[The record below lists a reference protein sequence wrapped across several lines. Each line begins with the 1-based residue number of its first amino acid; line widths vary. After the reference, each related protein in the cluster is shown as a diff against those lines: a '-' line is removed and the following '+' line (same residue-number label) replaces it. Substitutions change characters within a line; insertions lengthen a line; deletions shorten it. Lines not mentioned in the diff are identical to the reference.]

1 MFGFGVV
8 LYLFLAGLGA
18 GLYLSAYVL
27 GLVFNSGSRCP
38 RDLNLLNQKIQ
49 VVVLVCVG
57 VAGLFLLSDLG
68 RPERFV
74 LVFKKLGTSILSLG
88 ALLLVAFLAAVAVH
102 APVRPTGR
110 PWMRSAS
117 AALGVLIAILAVG
130 IIVYTGCFLMQ
141 LRAVPFWGSPL
152 VVAIFSLSAISSGLA
167 MYVLLATVSLRRR
180 QLPSMAR
187 VALLADHYCLVIEL
201 VLLIIFIVMMAGGT
215 DAAAQSCQRL
225 LTGDLSW
232 AFWPAVIL
240 GLVVPLFAGFARV
253 RTTHFVLMIECLCVL
268 FGCLALRY
276 CIIEAGV
283 RSFAM

>member
-1 MFGFGVV
+1 MFGSGVV

-18 GLYLSAYVL
+18 GLYLDAYVL
-27 GLVFNSGSRCP
+27 GLVFNSGPRCP
-38 RDLNLLNQKIQ
+38 RDLNLLNQKVQ

-88 ALLLVAFLAAVAVH
+88 ALLLVAFMAAVAVH

-110 PWMRSAS
+110 PLMRSAS
-117 AALGVLIAILAVG
+117 AVLGVLIAVLAVG

-141 LRAVPFWGSPL
+141 LRAVPFWSSPL
-152 VVAIFSLSAISSGLA
+152 VVALFSVSAISSGLA

-180 QLPSMAR
+180 QLPSTAR
-187 VALLADHYCLVIEL
+187 IALLADRCCLAIEL
-201 VLLIIFIVMMAGGT
+201 VLLIVFIAMMVGGM

-225 LTGDLSW
+225 LMGDLSW
-232 AFWPAVIL
+232 AFWATVIL

-253 RTTHFVLMIECLCVL
+253 RTAHFVLMIECLCVL
-268 FGCLALRY
+268 LGCLALRY